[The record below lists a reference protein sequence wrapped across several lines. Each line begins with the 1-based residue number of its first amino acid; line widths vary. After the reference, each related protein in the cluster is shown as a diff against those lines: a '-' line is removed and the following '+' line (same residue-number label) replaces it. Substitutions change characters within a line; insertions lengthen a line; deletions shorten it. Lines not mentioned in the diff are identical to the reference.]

1 MGAREKS
8 FTAGTAELL
17 VAAFFEILFIAFA
30 IQSYLVGNT
39 TRSLWCIVYIILT
52 LIPFAFERHYRVT
65 FPFGL
70 KMMVAFAFFVHLWGR
85 MTLWYWEM
93 PLYDKFAHAV
103 AAVAVGLIIFS
114 CYLYLDH
121 LEFVKKRPFFKKQ
134 VRILSSQKT
143 DVLVGTAIILILMG
157 LFWEIGEYAI
167 DVVHGTTY
175 NFGLVDSVT
184 DFMGNLI
191 GLFIVL
197 YIVNRSI
204 DSIPPGEHLDYLL
217 CKNP

>member
-8 FTAGTAELL
+8 FTAGTAEIL
-17 VAAFFEILFIAFA
+17 VVVLFQILFIAFG

-39 TRSLWCIVYIILT
+39 TRSLWCIGYIILT
-52 LIPFAFERHYRVT
+52 LIPFTFERHYRVT

-85 MTLWYWEM
+85 MTLWYWQM
-93 PLYDKFAHAV
+93 PLYDKFAHVV

-114 CYLYLDH
+114 VYLYLDY

-134 VRILSSQKT
+134 VRVLSSQKV

-157 LFWEIGEYAI
+157 FFWEIGEYAI

-175 NFGLVDSVT
+175 NFGFVDSVT

-204 DSIPPGEHLDYLL
+204 DSVPPGEHLDYLL
-217 CKNP
+217 RNRE

>member
-1 MGAREKS
+1 MGGTER

-17 VAAFFEILFIAFA
+17 VVVLFEILFVGFGIE
-30 IQSYLVGNT
+30 SYLTGNV
-39 TRSLWCIVYIILT
+39 TRSFWCAVYVVLP
-52 LIPFAFERHYRVT
+52 LIPFAFERRYGVT

-70 KMMVAFAFFVHLWGR
+70 KMMVPFAVFIHLWGR
-85 MTLWYWEM
+85 MTFWYWQM
-93 PLYDKFAHAV
+93 PLYDKFAHVV
-103 AAVAVGLIIFS
+103 AAVAVGLITFS
-114 CYLYLDH
+114 VYLYLDH
-121 LEFVKKRPFFKKQ
+121 LEFTKKKPFFKKQ

-157 LFWEIGEYAI
+157 LCWEISEYAI
-167 DVVHGTTY
+167 DVVYHTTY
-175 NFGLVDSVT
+175 NFGFVDSVT

-204 DSIPPGEHLDYLL
+204 DSVPPGEHLDYLL
-217 CKNP
+217 RRRT